1 MHYLWDRDLDRSL
14 PKNIII
20 LSLYVIVIIISFLF
34 IRTATMITVFTKI
47 SYIRVFMRTMSM
59 ITFLKED
66 CDHDHSI
73 HKNILYSS
81 LYENYEHD
89 HIPKRDCDHG
99 RSVAVLTKCPIFEFL
114 WGLRPLLQSSE
125 NASRSSQNDISK
137 SVLTK
142 DCDHEPQFTYQ
153 RCDHQQTPC
162 PLASNDP

>member
-1 MHYLWDRDLDRSL
+1 
-14 PKNIII
+14 
-20 LSLYVIVIIISFLF
+20 
-34 IRTATMITVFTKI
+34 MITVFTKI

-99 RSVAVLTKCPIFEFL
+99 RSVTVLTKCPIFEFL
-114 WGLRPLLQSSE
+114 
-125 NASRSSQNDISK
+125 
-137 SVLTK
+137 
-142 DCDHEPQFTYQ
+142 
-153 RCDHQQTPC
+153 
-162 PLASNDP
+162 